1 MAGLSHDMVRKMIAV
16 MRDLQ
21 AMGKTILFVEH
32 NMHVV
37 MDISD
42 HIFVLNYGQEIARG
56 APAEI
61 RRNKQVI
68 EAYLGT
74 SAES

>member
-1 MAGLSHDMVRKMIAV
+1 
-16 MRDLQ
+16 
-21 AMGKTILFVEH
+21 
-32 NMHVV
+32 MHVV

-42 HIFVLNYGQEIARG
+42 SIFVLNYGQEIARG

-61 RRNKQVI
+61 RRNKHVI

-74 SAES
+74 AAEP

>member
-1 MAGLSHDMVRKMIAV
+1 
-16 MRDLQ
+16 
-21 AMGKTILFVEH
+21 MGKTILFVEH

-37 MDISD
+37 MDVSD

-56 APAEI
+56 SPVEI

-74 SAES
+74 GAGS